1 MRTTAREETN
11 MHYQTLLPFLS
22 LLSLATADLPPRDQV
37 GVRGIKHRN
46 EDSSPDAPRPLA
58 TGIPG
63 EMAAESALAKG
74 GTGCSTGTVAPVFA
88 DDRSSLTLIF
98 NDMIADIGP
107 GVPRQRSRRHCNV
120 DVAMKVPAGW
130 TFEVAEV
137 NWRGLVDVD
146 KGVRGVLAGQW
157 YWDGEK
163 QRGRGD
169 MVVTK
174 KVVDGPFSGSYL
186 KNKAGEKDRG
196 GVFMS
201 CTTKDVTLNINTVV
215 RLQYGRDGRGGGGN
229 NGDGGNGNGNG
240 NGRDN
245 GKGLGGNAD
254 RAGAGTATVNSAKG
268 SITVDSVDARFKQ
281 ELKLN
286 WKKC

>member
-1 MRTTAREETN
+1 MFLLF
-11 MHYQTLLPFLS
+11 LLPVLN
-22 LLSLATADLPPRDQV
+22 LITLIHADLPPRDQV
-37 GVRGIKHRN
+37 GVRGVRHRQ
-46 EDSSPDAPRPLA
+46 EDHAPDGPRPFA
-58 TGIPG
+58 TAAPDD
-63 EMAAESALAKG
+63 MLAESALATG
-74 GTGCSTGTVAPVFA
+74 GTGCSTGTVAPIFA

-107 GVPRQRSRRHCNV
+107 GVPKQRSRRHCNV
-120 DVAMKVPAGW
+120 DVAMKVPPGW

-163 QRGRGD
+163 QTGKGD
-169 MVVTK
+169 MVVTR

-196 GVFMS
+196 DVFMA
-201 CTTKDVTLNINTVV
+201 CTTKEVTLNINTVV
-215 RLQYGRDGRGGGGN
+215 RLQYGKGG
-229 NGDGGNGNGNG
+229 GGNGNG
-240 NGRDN
+240 
-245 GKGLGGNAD
+245 GGNNNEVKGGGS
-254 RAGAGTATVNSAKG
+254 AGSAAVNNAKG
-268 SITVDSVDARFKQ
+268 SITVDSIDARFKQ

-286 WKKC
+286 WKRC